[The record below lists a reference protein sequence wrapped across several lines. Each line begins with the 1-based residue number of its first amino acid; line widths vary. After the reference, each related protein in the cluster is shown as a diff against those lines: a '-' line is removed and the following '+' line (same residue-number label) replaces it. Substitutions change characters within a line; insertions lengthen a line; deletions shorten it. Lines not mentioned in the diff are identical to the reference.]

1 MGVLFVLCRTGR
13 EKSRPW
19 DTLAQHRKRY
29 FNVSIYVKSSCRT
42 VFDRCLPW
50 LNFNNY
56 ILYLLLKSGGEG
68 FIGMGRSDSSSCP
81 SVTYVRNTWRH
92 SYLNRISSCTKY
104 SKFKWNFH
112 NVLGHQTDL
121 SHSGNKLQL
130 VCVRR
135 CAWTVDSF
143 WKKY

>member
-1 MGVLFVLCRTGR
+1 M
-13 EKSRPW
+13 
-19 DTLAQHRKRY
+19 
-29 FNVSIYVKSSCRT
+29 T

-112 NVLGHQTDL
+112 NILGHQTDL

-143 WKKY
+143 WKNTKQKLMFIRILFLFYGYHGNLAIQWTKTHYIIIKHWKK